1 MKRFSKSSTAWF
13 GFVAFLWLVGSI
25 IATVYWWGWLQD
37 VSYSLASQISD
48 TTGTVTAAEAPT
60 PAIPV
65 SNSETVRNAGLLI
78 AGGLAFIFAGWRAWI
93 AERHANAARSQAE
106 YAQRQADTAQQSLLN
121 ERYQRGGEMLGSSV
135 HSSRMAGIYS
145 LERLAREHPEQYH
158 VQIMNLLCTCASDS
172 AKIDLDPYHWELIE
186 NIPLTTLR
194 EDIQAILTIVGNR
207 GEPTFGIEKAANFVP
222 RFNGT
227 DLSVAVLH
235 KANLFNA
242 SLQAVKLTF
251 ADLRECNLRGSAI
264 RDSSLSHA
272 RLDGSMLGN
281 SSIISTN
288 ISGASLVEADLS
300 GAILT
305 IVNLTEAKLQ
315 QANLSGTFIG
325 GVSFSGATLEE
336 TNLSG
341 ARLGPHT
348 EITQNQLDQAVA
360 DPSKPPSIAEGTCD
374 IDTGEPLVWRGDAP
388 LDRNG

>member
-1 MKRFSKSSTAWF
+1 MKRFFKSCTVWF
-13 GFVAFLWLVGSI
+13 GFVAFLWLGGCI
-25 IATVYWWGWLQD
+25 IATVYGWGWLQD
-37 VSYSLASQISD
+37 VSRSPANQISD
-48 TTGTVTAAEAPT
+48 TTGTVTAVEAPT

-78 AGGLAFIFAGWRAWI
+78 AGGLAFIFAGWRAWV
-93 AERHANAARSQAE
+93 AERHANAARNQAE
-106 YAQRQADTAQQSLLN
+106 HAQRQADTAQQSLLN

-135 HSSRMAGIYS
+135 RSSRMAGIYS

-172 AKIDLDPYHWELIE
+172 AKIDLDPYHRESIE

-207 GEPTFGIEKAANFVP
+207 GEPTFGIENAANFVP

-227 DLSVAVLH
+227 DLSLAVLH
-235 KANLFNA
+235 KANLFKA
-242 SLQAVKLTF
+242 SLQAVKLTV
-251 ADLRECNLRGSAI
+251 ADLRECDLRGSTI

-272 RLDGSMLGN
+272 RLDGSMLGI
-281 SSIISTN
+281 SSITSTN

-300 GAILT
+300 GATLM

-315 QANLSGTFIG
+315 QANLSGAWIT
-325 GVSFSGATLEE
+325 GVNFSGATLEE

-341 ARLGPHT
+341 SWLGPHT
-348 EITQNQLDQAVA
+348 KITQNQLDQARA
-360 DPSKPPSIAEGTCD
+360 SPSNPPNLQSVLDAE
-374 IDTGEPLVWRGDAP
+374 TGEPLVWRGCA
-388 LDRNG
+388 LVEES